1 MTDFCFG
8 DIFHISQ
15 ITELDIMSIYFRD
28 EIDGNFITF

>member
-15 ITELDIMSIYFRD
+15 ITELYIMSLYFRD
-28 EIDGNFITF
+28 ETDVNL